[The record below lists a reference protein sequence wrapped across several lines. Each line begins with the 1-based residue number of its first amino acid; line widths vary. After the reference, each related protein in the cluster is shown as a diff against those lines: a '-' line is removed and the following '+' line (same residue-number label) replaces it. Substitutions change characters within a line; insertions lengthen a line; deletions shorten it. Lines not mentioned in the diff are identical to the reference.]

1 MGKELISE
9 LSTGCTKVF
18 IGLILLL
25 CIVVIMTLPF
35 MWLWNWVM
43 PAVFGLATINFW
55 QSLGILILSNILFKI
70 NYSTSK

>member
-9 LSTGCTKVF
+9 LNTGCTKVF
-18 IGLILLL
+18 ISLILLL
-25 CIVVIMTLPF
+25 CVVVIMTLPF
-35 MWLWNWVM
+35 MWLWNWIM
-43 PAVFGLATINFW
+43 PTVFGLAAINFW